1 MEETDLLSV
10 KGRIFNIQRFSIHDG
25 PGVRTI
31 VFLKGC
37 PLRCRWC
44 INPQTWQEGASYNVM
59 TPQRL
64 LSHVRV
70 DDLYFQATGGGI
82 MFGGGEPAL
91 RSRFIE
97 AFRTICPK
105 EWKINIETSMNV
117 PQEHLE
123 RLMPV
128 VDEYMIDIKDMNPR
142 IYREYTGMGNEKVM
156 SNLERLAA
164 EGLAD
169 RCIIRIPLIP
179 DFNTDEDRENSVRQL
194 QEMGFTRFDRFD
206 YIIKNNR

>member
-1 MEETDLLSV
+1 
-10 KGRIFNIQRFSIHDG
+10 
-25 PGVRTI
+25 
-31 VFLKGC
+31 
-37 PLRCRWC
+37 
-44 INPQTWQEGASYNVM
+44 
-59 TPQRL
+59 
-64 LSHVRV
+64 
-70 DDLYFQATGGGI
+70 

-97 AFRTICPK
+97 AFRAICPK

-156 SNLERLAA
+156 SNLGRLVA

-169 RCIIRIPLIP
+169 RCIIRIPLIL

>member
-1 MEETDLLSV
+1 
-10 KGRIFNIQRFSIHDG
+10 
-25 PGVRTI
+25 
-31 VFLKGC
+31 
-37 PLRCRWC
+37 
-44 INPQTWQEGASYNVM
+44 
-59 TPQRL
+59 
-64 LSHVRV
+64 
-70 DDLYFQATGGGI
+70 

-97 AFRTICPK
+97 AFRAICPK

-156 SNLERLAA
+156 SNLERLVA

-179 DFNTDEDRENSVRQL
+179 DFNTDDDRENSVRQL

>member
-1 MEETDLLSV
+1 
-10 KGRIFNIQRFSIHDG
+10 
-25 PGVRTI
+25 
-31 VFLKGC
+31 
-37 PLRCRWC
+37 
-44 INPQTWQEGASYNVM
+44 
-59 TPQRL
+59 
-64 LSHVRV
+64 
-70 DDLYFQATGGGI
+70 

-97 AFRTICPK
+97 AFRAICPK
-105 EWKINIETSMNV
+105 EWKINIETSMNM

-156 SNLERLAA
+156 SNLERLVA

>member
-1 MEETDLLSV
+1 
-10 KGRIFNIQRFSIHDG
+10 
-25 PGVRTI
+25 
-31 VFLKGC
+31 
-37 PLRCRWC
+37 
-44 INPQTWQEGASYNVM
+44 M
-59 TPQRL
+59 TPQQL

-97 AFRTICPK
+97 AFRAICPK

>member
-1 MEETDLLSV
+1 MSAISRHRLATD
-10 KGRIFNIQRFSIHDG
+10 GE
-25 PGVRTI
+25 GVTTLV
-31 VFLKGC
+31 VFYSC

-156 SNLERLAA
+156 SNLERLVA